1 MTKSTKK
8 KTPAKAAPAASS
20 SYNKHLICEET
31 GEKVFVATATLKEIR
46 HPPTSQKRKV
56 LVKVPSAKIR
66 TELYDELALCL
77 EDREARLLPKY
88 GGRPW
93 SVLCRVQDDTKASF
107 KTGISPFFRWF
118 RGKLELAA
126 LPHILEK
133 IPEPPNF
140 PGYKQTEYGIVRH
153 LVSGNKKKPKKR
165 SQDSSDEED
174 SDSEDSDSED
184 EEDKLE
190 RQQQEEEYDNLTPE
204 EIQRMESLVGRDVST
219 LSQVAWDHRN
229 DGRHGAPLPLISIK
243 WVSKQKKQ
251 SFCNVMYMSCVT
263 NELTVLFLAGY
274 PRFVRCDRLLP
285 LVKRHGITRCACPK
299 PNSM

>member
-1 MTKSTKK
+1 MTKSAK
-8 KTPAKAAPAASS
+8 KTAKKAPVKASS
-20 SYNKHLICEET
+20 AAASYNKHLICEET
-31 GEKVFVATATLKEIR
+31 GEKVFVATATLKDIR

-93 SVLCRVQDDTKASF
+93 SVLCRVQDDSKASS
-107 KTGISPFFRWF
+107 KNGISPFFRWF

-153 LVSGNKKKPKKR
+153 LVSGNKKKKR
-165 SQDSSDEED
+165 SRDSSDEEG

-184 EEDKLE
+184 DELRLE
-190 RQQQEEEYDNLTPE
+190 REQQEEEYDNLTPE
-204 EIQRMESLVGRDVST
+204 EIQRMESLVGRDFST

-229 DGRHGAPLPLISIK
+229 DGRHGAPLPTISIK
-243 WVSKQKKQ
+243 WVSKQKWE
-251 SFCNVMYMSCVT
+251 SLCDVIYVSCGQ
-263 NELTVLFLAGY
+263 LTIIFALACSH
-274 PRFVRCDRLLP
+274 RFVLCDRP
-285 LVKRHGITRCACPK
+285 LRLAKRPGIMRCAYPK
-299 PNSM
+299 QNST

>member
-1 MTKSTKK
+1 MKAAKKKATKK
-8 KTPAKAAPAASS
+8 APAKTKTAGNSS
-20 SYNKHLICEET
+20 SSIYNKYLICEET

-46 HPPTSQKRKV
+46 NPPTSQKRKV

-66 TELYDELALCL
+66 QDLYDELALCL

-93 SVLCRVQDDTKASF
+93 SVICEVQDKGGKSSSSSSSSSKAQN
-107 KTGISPFFRWF
+107 GISPFFRWF

-153 LVSGNKKKPKKR
+153 LVSGKKKKNQQLQRKR
-165 SQDSSDEED
+165 VQQDHGSDDNSSDDDED
-174 SDSEDSDSED
+174 SDDSESED
-184 EEDKLE
+184 EELQLE

-204 EIQRMESLVGRDVST
+204 EIQRMESLIGRDVST

-229 DGRHGAPLPLISIK
+229 DGRHGAPLPTISIK
-243 WVSKQKKQ
+243 WVRRQD
-251 SFCNVMYMSCVT
+251 N
-263 NELTVLFLAGY
+263 
-274 PRFVRCDRLLP
+274 DLL
-285 LVKRHGITRCACPK
+285 VGWR
-299 PNSM
+299 S